1 VEIVP
6 YVEFP
11 PETPP
16 ACQVTAVF
24 EEPFTVAVNCCVWP
38 NCKFTLVGATDTVTP
53 ELSVTGTFAEDV
65 PFAWAIH
72 VTVTVLGVENVV
84 GAVYSPVVE
93 IVPVI
98 AFPPTTSSTSQVT
111 FVFASPDSRQVN
123 CSVPPNPKI
132 AVVGVILTVMV
143 SVDLELLLLPPHE
156 MQHRTVSEQTN
167 RKTRLLV
174 EHVAT
179 HILRKTKL
187 RDLGLE

>member
-1 VEIVP
+1 MP

-24 EEPFTVAVNCCVWP
+24 DEPITVAVNCCVWP

-53 ELSVTGTFAEDV
+53 ELRVTGTFAADV
-65 PFAWAIH
+65 PFAWAMH
-72 VTVTVLGVENVV
+72 VIVTVLGVENVV

-93 IVPVI
+93 IVPVV

-111 FVFASPDSRQVN
+111 LVFASPDSRQVN
-123 CSVPPNPKI
+123 CSVPPKPTI
-132 AVVGVILTVMV
+132 AVVGVMLTVMV
-143 SVDLELLLLPPHE
+143 SLDAALLPPPHE
-156 MQHRTVSEQTN
+156 MQQSATNEQTN
-167 RKTRLLV
+167 RKTKLLV
-174 EHVAT
+174 EHVANR
-179 HILRKTKL
+179 ISRKTKR